1 MLIDRN
7 TVTSALVGMAR
18 GEDIEQCWLVMGTEC
33 DIVFW
38 NLKRSGGSNY
48 VDYPP
53 PLPLT
58 PSASKQGKLLP
69 WLVLSRLQTT
79 GSTAS
84 L

>member
-1 MLIDRN
+1 MRDRN
-7 TVTSALVGMAR
+7 TVTNALVGMAR
-18 GEDIEQCWLVMGTEC
+18 GEDIEQSWLVMGTEC
-33 DIVFW
+33 DIVLR

-48 VDYPP
+48 VDH
-53 PLPLT
+53 PLSFRLT

-69 WLVLSRLQTT
+69 WFVLSRLQTM